1 MIDFN
6 AIRFPVEGTVNRIVH
21 FSDTFHQYAF
31 SFVSP
36 FVYHQ
41 PAEYQKKG
49 AFLVAKYNPFNPD
62 IDAPEEIYRFFIP
75 EDESRKVLLD
85 KKRNLTA
92 RRVHLYSADEEPLGA
107 VEVLYPNHRLFSL
120 RNDVSESDFRRGR
133 ESDWRCAFSAGAAS
147 EMRVFLRE
155 GF

>member
-36 FVYHQ
+36 FVYQQ

-49 AFLVAKYNPFNPD
+49 AGPFSLFYVRVIMPLRPGSD
-62 IDAPEEIYRFFIP
+62 PPIVRF
-75 EDESRKVLLD
+75 D
-85 KKRNLTA
+85 
-92 RRVHLYSADEEPLGA
+92 RRVRPGA
-107 VEVLYPNHRLFSL
+107 
-120 RNDVSESDFRRGR
+120 
-133 ESDWRCAFSAGAAS
+133 WRPPSFSA
-147 EMRVFLRE
+147 
-155 GF
+155 